1 MAEEEEQKTY
11 IPPPTGRFYVAGWI
25 GAVVLVVALT
35 AGLVLA
41 RDLWVGRQSSELER
55 QYEQGRRVL
64 VTRPTVAPRQR
75 QVKVPAT
82 IHGFVETQ
90 IYAKVSG
97 YLKQIFVDKGDR
109 VKQGQVLAILESPE
123 LDNQVANARATYNLR
138 RITDRRYQ
146 TLLKTGVVAEQAAD
160 ESHAA
165 MLEAKA
171 TLDQL
176 IATQAYE
183 TIKAPFTG
191 LITGRFVDPGALI
204 PQSTTPAV
212 ANIPVVSMATLS
224 PLRIYAD
231 VPQSVAPFIKDGD
244 QASLS
249 VVEYPDRIFKG
260 SITRHPD
267 ALNAQ
272 TRTMRVEVDLANQDE
287 ALLPGMYAVADFAV
301 SVPRSVPEVPDDA
314 LVFSAG
320 KVYVPLV
327 RDNRIHL
334 AEVQL
339 GYDNGQTVEA
349 ITGINAND
357 VIAINMG
364 QSAREGQIV
373 QPVFQEAQNEK

>member
-1 MAEEEEQKTY
+1 MAEEEEKTY
-11 IPPPTGRFYVAGWI
+11 TAPPTGRLFVAGWI

-41 RDLWVGRQSSELER
+41 RDLWVSRQTSELER

-64 VTRPTVAPRQR
+64 VTHPAFAPRER
-75 QVKVPAT
+75 QIKIPAT
-82 IHGFVETQ
+82 IRGYTETQ

-97 YLKQIFVDKGDR
+97 YLKRIYVDKGDR
-109 VKQGQVLAILESPE
+109 VKEGQVLAILESPE

-146 TLLKTGVVAEQAAD
+146 MLLKTGVIAEQTAD

-191 LITGRFVDPGALI
+191 IITARFVDPGALI
-204 PQSTTPAV
+204 PQSTAPAV
-212 ANIPVVSMATLS
+212 ANVPVVSMATLS

-231 VPQSVAPFIKDGD
+231 VPQSIAPFIKDGD

-249 VVEYPDRIFKG
+249 AVEYPDRIFKG
-260 SITRHPD
+260 SVTRHPD
-267 ALNAQ
+267 ALNAE
-272 TRTMRVEVDLANQDE
+272 TRTMRVEVDLDNPE
-287 ALLPGMYAVADFAV
+287 GILLPGMYAVADFTV

-314 LVFSAG
+314 LVFSGG
-320 KVYVPLV
+320 KVYVPVV
-327 RDNRIHL
+327 RDHRIHL
-334 AEVQL
+334 AEVRL
-339 GYDNGQTVEA
+339 GYDNGQTVEVIKGLDA
-349 ITGINAND
+349 KD

-373 QPVFQEAQNEK
+373 QPVFQEAQRQQ

>member
-1 MAEEEEQKTY
+1 MAEEEQKTY
-11 IPPPTGRFYVAGWI
+11 TPPPTGRFFVVGWV

-64 VTRPTVAPRQR
+64 VTHPIVAPRER
-75 QVKVPAT
+75 QIKIPASIRGYT
-82 IHGFVETQ
+82 EAQ

-97 YLKQIFVDKGDR
+97 YLKQIYVDKGDR
-109 VKQGQVLAILESPE
+109 VKQGQVLALLESPE

-146 TLLKTGVVAEQAAD
+146 MLLKTGVIAQQSAD
-160 ESHAA
+160 ESHAS

-176 IATQAYE
+176 LATQAYE
-183 TIKAPFTG
+183 TIKAPFAG
-191 LITGRFVDPGALI
+191 LITARFVDPGALI
-204 PQSTTPAV
+204 PQSTTPSV
-212 ANIPVVSMATLS
+212 GSTPVVSMATLS

-244 QASLS
+244 QALVS
-249 VVEYPDRIFKG
+249 VVEYPGRIFKG
-260 SITRHPD
+260 AVTRHPD
-267 ALNAQ
+267 ALNAD
-272 TRTMRVEVDLANQDE
+272 TRTMRVEVDLENADGS
-287 ALLPGMYAVADFAV
+287 LLPGMYAVADFAV
-301 SVPRSVPEVPDDA
+301 SVPRSVPQVPDDA
-314 LVFSAG
+314 LVFQGG
-320 KVYVPLV
+320 KVYVAIV
-327 RDNRIHL
+327 RDHRIHL

-339 GYDNGQTVEA
+339 GYDNGQTVEV
-349 ITGINAND
+349 IKGLNESD

-373 QPVFQEAQNEK
+373 QPVFQEAQRR